1 MFCPNCGKE
10 ISDDAIFC
18 GFCGAKIE
26 NETVNQQQPETE
38 SNQTENNQTANVETQ
53 TETKA
58 ETQENVQSAQNEQN
72 NEANQQA
79 QPVQDTKTEQ
89 PKANSVSASDIANK
103 AKAVG
108 EEALNKANA
117 VADSATEAVK
127 KVVPGVNKKILIIA
141 CAALVVVII
150 LCFVIF
156 ANLVGGGSSSSS
168 FDRISHSVYAVNNDG
183 DLALFIDGKT
193 VKTDA
198 EYDGSEISYAYNCNA
213 VIYDGI
219 LYSVSGDK
227 LSEVNDSISNFKMS
241 ANKNAYVYLS
251 DDGLYI
257 YKDGKETVIF
267 DDFEGSISIS
277 SVAVSPDGNAVA
289 FIDKTDDE
297 VVTYVFKGSK
307 AEKTGENF
315 QAIVVSDDASVLYG
329 YKYKETDYGFS
340 RDDALYFAKGGKTDD
355 LTKIKGNYSS
365 MASISKDAKK
375 ILFTTNSGTYYFAP
389 GMSEAIKADSD
400 SIEPLFPLYTSEKL
414 DDFKSFVGT
423 NGYSVKKYTL
433 KGDSFEK
440 YSIVSSS
447 TGAVLSPDGSRVL
460 YLRGDNLYTVSTK
473 ENAEPVKVGEDI
485 YSVIGASADFSKI
498 YLVNDDDELVFSNG
512 KSEKTA
518 KITDDVDNAVV
529 TADGVCC
536 YISDDVLYTTSGGSK
551 GSKVDKMNDVS
562 SLCLSSDG
570 KVIFVY
576 NDDTLYVSTNGKTF
590 EKTDVER

>member
-10 ISDDAIFC
+10 ISDDAMFC

-26 NETVNQQQPETE
+26 NETVNQQQPEIA
-38 SNQTENNQTANVETQ
+38 NNEAVNNETANVETQ
-53 TETKA
+53 SETKA
-58 ETQENVQSAQNEQN
+58 ETQPETQENVQSTQNEQN
-72 NEANQQA
+72 NEVIQQA
-79 QPVQDTKTEQ
+79 QPIQDTKTEQ

-156 ANLVGGGSSSSS
+156 ANLVGGGSSSS
-168 FDRISHSVYAVNNDG
+168 FDKISHSVYAVNNDG
-183 DLALFIDGKT
+183 DLALFIDGKS
-193 VKTDA
+193 VKNDA
-198 EYDGSEISYAYNCNA
+198 SYDDSDVSYAYNGNA
-213 VIYDGI
+213 VIYGGV
-219 LYSVSGDK
+219 LYSLSGDK
-227 LSEVNDSISNFKMS
+227 LSEVNDSVSNYKMS

-257 YKDGKETVIF
+257 YKDGKETLIF
-267 DDFEGSISIS
+267 DDFEGSVSMS
-277 SVAVSPDGNAVA
+277 SVAVSPNGNAVA

-297 VVTYVFKGSK
+297 VITYVFKGSK
-307 AEKTGENF
+307 AEKLGENF
-315 QAIVVSDDASVLYG
+315 QATVVSDDASVLYG
-329 YKYKETDYGFS
+329 YKYKETS

-355 LTKIKGNYSS
+355 LTKIKGSFGS

-375 ILFTTNSGTYYFAP
+375 ILFTTSSGTYYYAP
-389 GMSEAIKADSD
+389 GMSEAIKVDSD
-400 SIEPLFPLYTSEKL
+400 TIVPLFPVYTEEKL
-414 DDFKSFVGT
+414 DDFKSFIGS

-440 YSIVSSS
+440 YSIVSSCI
-447 TGAVLSPDGSRVL
+447 GAVLSPDGSRVL
-460 YLRGDNLYTVSTK
+460 YAKGDNLYSISTK
-473 ENAEPVKVGEDI
+473 ENAEPVELEDNV
-485 YSVIGASADFSKI
+485 YNLFGASVDLSKI
-498 YLVNDDDELVFSNG
+498 YLINDDDELVFSNG
-512 KSEKTA
+512 KSEKTT

-562 SLCLSSDG
+562 SLRLSSDG

-576 NDDTLYVSTNGKTF
+576 NDDTLYVSTNGKNF